1 MKISA
6 TVPTH
11 TFNPEIE
18 EMPGL
23 EFKNI
28 NKPLVQTNRM
38 EGIEEEIKD
47 VAEDGTPRH
56 SFMNSDNSLYTRFKN
71 LNLLS
76 ESSH

>member
-1 MKISA
+1 MFLK
-6 TVPTH
+6 TLTNLWGV
-11 TFNPEIE
+11 NV
-18 EMPGL
+18 L
-23 EFKNI
+23 KNI

-56 SFMNSDNSLYTRFKN
+56 SFMNSDNSLYPRFKN

>member
-47 VAEDGTPRH
+47 E
-56 SFMNSDNSLYTRFKN
+56 
-71 LNLLS
+71 
-76 ESSH
+76 